1 MVGGIEGPVGG
12 LGGAQARP
20 TEAKLSK
27 HEKVDR
33 GDIVDQNRC
42 CSRNLH
48 QYVQERGKQQ
58 PAFLYFLLEAVSGSS

>member
-1 MVGGIEGPVGG
+1 MVGGIGGPVGG

-33 GDIVDQNRC
+33 GDIVGHGKILFLKPAMICKNEK
-42 CSRNLH
+42 SSNLRS
-48 QYVQERGKQQ
+48 YI
-58 PAFLYFLLEAVSGSS
+58 FF